1 MSAMGDERKA
11 PRPRVGW
18 PDILQKAQERAR
30 YLAEH
35 PSAGTQGGAAG
46 AKKWGLLSMALP

>member
-1 MSAMGDERKA
+1 MGDERKA